1 MESDPKHQMAIEK
14 RQREIA
20 KLEASTEA
28 FTQALK
34 KVFKQ
39 SLKDEDTR
47 SAIHQE
53 TQNGKKGLANNEEM
67 KSIIKQVQS
76 QGNFGGEAADDTGWE
91 KRYWEV
97 DTDDE

>member
-1 MESDPKHQMAIEK
+1 MSEQDPKHQMAIEK

-47 SAIHQE
+47 QAIHQE
-53 TQNGKKGLANNEEM
+53 TQNGKKGLANNSE
-67 KSIIKQVQS
+67 IAAIRKQVGA
-76 QGNFGGEAADDTGWE
+76 GNFGDGDDSVDTGWE

-97 DTDDE
+97 DDE